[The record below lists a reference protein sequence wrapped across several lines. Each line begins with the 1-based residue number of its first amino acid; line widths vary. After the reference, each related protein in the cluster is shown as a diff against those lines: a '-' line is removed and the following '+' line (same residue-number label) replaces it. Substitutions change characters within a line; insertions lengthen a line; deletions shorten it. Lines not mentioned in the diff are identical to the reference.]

1 MRIFL
6 RTTTGQGIPLEGQ
19 LDTADL
25 PGDLGERVEKILRP
39 RRLSAVAQAPVPRSM
54 VDMQHY
60 ELTLLPRSS
69 RGRPRKFEFSDAVAG
84 DDLVE
89 LLDELT
95 YQITLQKVRALSNG
109 QVRSPAPG

>member
-6 RTTTGQGIPLEGQ
+6 RTTTGQGITLEGQ

-39 RRLSAVAQAPVPRSM
+39 RRLSAVAQAPVPRLM

-60 ELTLLPRSS
+60 ELTLLPKSS
-69 RGRPRKFEFSDAVAG
+69 RGKPRKFEFSDAVAG

-95 YQITLQKVRALSNG
+95 HEITLQRVRALSNG
-109 QVRSPAPG
+109 

>member
-1 MRIFL
+1 MKILL
-6 RTTTGQGIPLEGQ
+6 RATTGQGITLEGQ

-25 PGDLGERVEKILRP
+25 PEDLGDRMVKILRP
-39 RRLSAVAQAPVPRSM
+39 RRLSTVAKAPVPRSM

-60 ELTLLPRSS
+60 ELTLLPKSS
-69 RGRPRKFEFSDAVAG
+69 RGRPKRFLFSDAVAG

-95 YQITLQKVRALSNG
+95 HEITLQKVRALSEG
-109 QVRSPAPG
+109 

>member
-1 MRIFL
+1 MKIFL
-6 RTTTGQGIPLEGQ
+6 RTTTGQGIMLEGQ

-25 PGDLGERVEKILRP
+25 PDDLGDRIEKILRP
-39 RRLSAVAQAPVPRSM
+39 RRLSAVAKAPVPRAM

-60 ELTLLPRSS
+60 ELTLLPKSS
-69 RGRPRKFEFSDAVAG
+69 RGKPRKFEFSDAVAG

-95 YQITLQKVRALSNG
+95 HEITLRKMRALSKDK
-109 QVRSPAPG
+109 